1 MIGKTVD
8 RVPTRAAPHANERIR
23 RQTEMNIAYF
33 GLRPEEIDSRLAEL
47 DTEWDIERVLETV
60 ASCLSLAGLV
70 LRGVNRKRK
79 WLLLTTMVQG
89 FFLQH
94 ALQGWSPPVPLFR
107 RLGFR
112 TQNEIESERYAL
124 KALRGDFT
132 DLPRDGNRRDS
143 AQVGEVLRAVGRPKI
158 SEPIA
163 QSAVGCSTMKPTGEV
178 ASTQIAI
185 SRLPSMRKVW
195 FGNSVRRTTPLS
207 ARELRRLLKGL

>member
-1 MIGKTVD
+1 
-8 RVPTRAAPHANERIR
+8 
-23 RQTEMNIAYF
+23 
-33 GLRPEEIDSRLAEL
+33 
-47 DTEWDIERVLETV
+47 
-60 ASCLSLAGLV
+60 V

-132 DLPRDGNRRDS
+132 DLRGNGNRGGS
-143 AQVGEVLRAVGRPKI
+143 SQMGEVLRAVGRRR
-158 SEPIA
+158 
-163 QSAVGCSTMKPTGEV
+163 SAHR
-178 ASTQIAI
+178 
-185 SRLPSMRKVW
+185 SRR
-195 FGNSVRRTTPLS
+195 VRS
-207 ARELRRLLKGL
+207 AAAG